1 LGKKQYEIDFKY
13 DTEHDNPQK
22 IANEMRD
29 SLNLPAEKIDAIKR
43 QIEQTIMHRIPKNI
57 VPVGS
62 KALSQYPEPTPAV
75 WQS

>member
-1 LGKKQYEIDFKY
+1 VIKFFIKFKLGKKQYEIDFKY

-43 QIEQTIMHRIPKNI
+43 RI
-57 VPVGS
+57 
-62 KALSQYPEPTPAV
+62 
-75 WQS
+75 